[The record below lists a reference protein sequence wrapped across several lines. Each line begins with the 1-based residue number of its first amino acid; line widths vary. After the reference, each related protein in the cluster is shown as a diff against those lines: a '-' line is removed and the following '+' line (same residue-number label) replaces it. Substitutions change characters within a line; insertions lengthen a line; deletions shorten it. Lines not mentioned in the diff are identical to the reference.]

1 MKVILTKRVANL
13 GNEWDVVSVK
23 DGYAR
28 NFLIP
33 QGIANVATPALIKKA
48 ETHIANR
55 AKRLEE
61 LLANAQANAKK
72 LEEVTLSF
80 TEKTQGDKLYGS
92 ITEKDIVDSLFANN
106 KIEINKEM
114 VVMKEHLKTIGEHK
128 VTIRLTEDVTA
139 EITVNISAE

>member
-13 GNEWDVVSVK
+13 GNQWDVVSVK

-33 QGIANVATPALIKKA
+33 QGMANVATPSLIKKA
-48 ETHIANR
+48 ESHLADR

-61 LLANAQANAKK
+61 LLANAQENAKK
-72 LEEVTLSF
+72 LESVTLSF

-92 ITEKDIVDSLFANN
+92 ITEKDIAASLLEQE
-106 KIEINKEM
+106 KIEINKDM

-128 VTIRLTEDVTA
+128 VSIRLTEDISA

>member
-33 QGIANVATPALIKKA
+33 QEMARVATPRLVAKA
-48 ETHIANR
+48 ETHIASR
-55 AKRLEE
+55 AKRLDE
-61 LLANAQANAKK
+61 LLANAQENAKK
-72 LEEVTLSF
+72 LEKVVLTF

-92 ITEKDIVDSLFANN
+92 ITEKDIVESLFANN

-128 VTIRLTEDVTA
+128 VSIRLTEDVSA
-139 EITVNISAE
+139 EITVNVAAE